1 MGKGSAKGWTY
12 ASEQWRIEPFFEND
26 ALDLKIAVKEIV
38 DGEISEAYAN
48 GMSFSVGY
56 EAVTE
61 PGTPQTGDSSMM
73 VLWIALSV
81 VSGAGAT
88 YCTLSGA
95 DNSVQFHAL
104 KVPHTEKGKGA
115 PCPRQARIKQKP
127 WEHNTPKA
135 FIGYYRPLG
144 AICT

>member
-1 MGKGSAKGWTY
+1 MGKGSTKGWTY

-38 DGEISEAYAN
+38 DGEISEVYAN
-48 GMSFSVGY
+48 GMSFAVGY

-73 VLWIALSV
+73 VLWIALFV

-88 YCTLSGA
+88 
-95 DNSVQFHAL
+95 
-104 KVPHTEKGKGA
+104 
-115 PCPRQARIKQKP
+115 
-127 WEHNTPKA
+127 
-135 FIGYYRPLG
+135 
-144 AICT
+144 AIYSRKRKSSAK